1 MISALLDPF
10 NAGERLSSYIDL
22 PKRLGCPA
30 FNPDRLCCL
39 QATSRLPR
47 ATWRS
52 LEEPGGA
59 YIHLQWWGWMARP
72 EMEFLTESTRIMGSF
87 AVGGD
92 TTPKQQQRRTDG
104 RRRLMGPPDDGR
116 RAAFLWE
123 PVRRLRPA
131 IRPNSP
137 VRAGRR
143 LHQFPRS
150 PLQTVL

>member
-1 MISALLDPF
+1 MLPAYLCL
-10 NAGERLSSYIDL
+10 ACQSYTL
-22 PKRLGCPA
+22 ESHRQRRCRRTSGA
-30 FNPDRLCCL
+30 R
-39 QATSRLPR
+39 ASRLKSTANR
-47 ATWRS
+47 GQFR
-52 LEEPGGA
+52 GGRR
-59 YIHLQWWGWMARP
+59 HD
-72 EMEFLTESTRIMGSF
+72 TET
-87 AVGGD
+87 
-92 TTPKQQQRRTDG
+92 QQRRTDG

-150 PLQTVL
+150 PPPNGVIMSAKAECWKMLGIPNTNLTQETVIW